1 LRSDIDEKANESSSA
16 TGNRKMNDNEIRGLL
31 LRKYYE
37 RRRDSLFQPK
47 PEDFSG
53 QLTTSDILAV
63 SAQLAE
69 HGLIDWR
76 STSTMSDTERGR
88 GLGKIT
94 AAGIDVVEGAAPAP
108 IAIRLQNVTVQ
119 GSPNANIIVG
129 DSNTQNISANIEA
142 IIRAI
147 NEGKGTDAQ
156 KADAKSL
163 LKRFVDHP
171 LVAAI
176 AGGLAGRPWM

>member
-1 LRSDIDEKANESSSA
+1 
-16 TGNRKMNDNEIRGLL
+16 MNDNEIRGLL

-37 RRRDSLFQPK
+37 RRREPLFQPK

-53 QLTTSDILAV
+53 QLTTGDILAV
-63 SAQLAE
+63 SSQLAE

-76 STSTMSDTERGR
+76 STSTMRDTERGR

-94 AAGIDVVEGAAPAP
+94 AAGIDVVEGTATAP

-119 GSPNANIIVG
+119 DSPNANIIVG
-129 DSNTQNISANIEA
+129 DRNTQNISANIEA

-147 NEGKGTDAQ
+147 NDGKGTDAQ
-156 KADAKSL
+156 KAEAKSL

-171 LVAAI
+171 LVAAV